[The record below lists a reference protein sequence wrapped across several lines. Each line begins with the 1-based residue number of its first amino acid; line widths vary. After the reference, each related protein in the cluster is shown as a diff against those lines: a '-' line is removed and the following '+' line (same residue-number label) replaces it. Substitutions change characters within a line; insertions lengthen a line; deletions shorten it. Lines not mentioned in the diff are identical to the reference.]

1 MGSFK
6 AMLLLMK
13 VARISEQQQF
23 SFSKQEIVSKINEIK
38 YLSSQKKV
46 PKLTLRKE
54 ILHLE
59 NKLTGVLNLEK
70 KVLKKRKEE
79 SAKVTSLKRQ
89 ITYLKHQLAACEDK
103 TLNQRVDKLTHLL
116 GDSLA
121 HIDTSNNIR
130 LTEQVQDEF
139 EGKKKCNLA
148 LFQTIVQRLTVLKED
163 LQTQAEQ
170 ENNPEKIKAIKL
182 KMYNLS
188 KKLVEY
194 QDKHPECKIQ
204 GIEMEETVTPEQVQH
219 EIVFHESVTGS
230 KQADLTEENQELEKE
245 LPLPPPPRMK

>member
-23 SFSKQEIVSKINEIK
+23 SFSKQEIISKINEIK

-59 NKLTGVLNLEK
+59 NKLTVVLNLEK

-103 TLNQRVDKLTHLL
+103 NLNQKVDKLTHLL

-121 HIDTSNNIR
+121 HIDASKKVKF
-130 LTEQVQDEF
+130 TEQVQ
-139 EGKKKCNLA
+139 
-148 LFQTIVQRLTVLKED
+148 
-163 LQTQAEQ
+163 
-170 ENNPEKIKAIKL
+170 
-182 KMYNLS
+182 
-188 KKLVEY
+188 
-194 QDKHPECKIQ
+194 
-204 GIEMEETVTPEQVQH
+204 
-219 EIVFHESVTGS
+219 
-230 KQADLTEENQELEKE
+230 
-245 LPLPPPPRMK
+245 